1 MVCGKTPSGSRTN
14 SELAGGP
21 PGNLEIP
28 GLAAGSYPKFPALL
42 KLLLYGAPSDGL
54 LTQRWKRNNGH
65 EPGASFHVRC
75 IRSHPGAFATPSR
88 SPLPYHR
95 CVMRYMHNC
104 MYQRA
109 AGVREMGG
117 PISMTAS
124 TSTAQLNGRDGE
136 ATADLPLEER
146 YKSAGRG
153 IGAIGRSRLRALSQ
167 HLAIPHHEHLQY
179 LVTILGVQLFQGKPC
194 PLARVSSWQ

>member
-1 MVCGKTPSGSRTN
+1 MSQERRFTFDASDHILEHLRLH
-14 SELAGGP
+14 LARM
-21 PGNLEIP
+21 
-28 GLAAGSYPKFPALL
+28 Y
-42 KLLLYGAPSDGL
+42 
-54 LTQRWKRNNGH
+54 
-65 EPGASFHVRC
+65 
-75 IRSHPGAFATPSR
+75 
-88 SPLPYHR
+88 
-95 CVMRYMHNC
+95 C

-136 ATADLPLEER
+136 ATADLPWEER
-146 YKSAGRG
+146 YQSAGRG

-179 LVTILGVQLFQGKPC
+179 LITILGMQLFRGKPC